1 MQSMQ
6 PADAGFFSPDLVETK
21 HYDEATDSLTVQTH
35 YDNREVLTDN
45 AFLRNTAPETG
56 RYKGNLV
63 KAATIH
69 LGDIARLKKLGYD
82 LLSPDIEM
90 VKRTLLYI
98 QSEEKAHMVLP
109 GTPFAKKKQI
119 WT

>member
-6 PADAGFFSPDLVETK
+6 PADAGFFTPDYVETL
-21 HYDEATDSLTVQTH
+21 HYDEATDSLTVKTN
-35 YDNREVLTDN
+35 YDNTEVLKSN
-45 AFLRNTAPETG
+45 EFIRNTQPETG

-82 LLSPDIEM
+82 LLSPDPEM

-98 QSEEKAHMVLP
+98 QSEEKAHLVLP